1 MSNLLNLRNALI
13 GIALLLAIGLG
24 VETDWGDALGK
35 PQISLRETTAR
46 HDAAGVLPD
55 FSLQSDPSTYAQ
67 IAERPLLNP
76 NRKPAPTQAIAVAP
90 EPPKPQVRRGLYQ
103 LIGVTD
109 FGEVKIAQ
117 VREVA
122 SNRVKSVR
130 EGDQLQEMKVSK
142 VEPARV
148 TLAFAGETDV
158 LELAK
163 YTASGR
169 VPAPPAPPAPLPQ
182 AQPVPA
188 AVPQAQP
195 IPRPVAQA
203 APATPP
209 ANGPAAGI
217 GAVPAPAT
225 QRVFANGLV
234 VPDGAR
240 DSSQPREVMS
250 VGEML
255 ERRRLARQQAGGQ

>member
-1 MSNLLNLRNALI
+1 MSSVFTLRNALV
-13 GIALLLAIGLG
+13 GMALLLAVGLG
-24 VETDWGDALGK
+24 LETDWGDALGK
-35 PQISLRETTAR
+35 PQIALREASAR

-55 FSLQSDPSTYAQ
+55 FTLQSEASTYAQ

-109 FGEVKIAQ
+109 FGEIKIAQ

-163 YTASGR
+163 FTASGR
-169 VPAPPAPPAPLPQ
+169 VPAPPPPPAALPQ
-182 AQPVPA
+182 AQPAMP
-188 AVPQAQP
+188 VPQPQPAQRP
-195 IPRPVAQA
+195 IAQA
-203 APATPP
+203 SSPAPASAPS
-209 ANGPAAGI
+209 AGI
-217 GAVPAPAT
+217 GAVPAPAS

>member
-1 MSNLLNLRNALI
+1 VSGLLSLRNVLI
-13 GIALLLAIGLG
+13 AFAALLAIGLG
-24 VETDWGDALGK
+24 VETDWGEAFGK
-35 PQISLRETTAR
+35 PQISLRETSAR

-55 FSLQSDPSTYAQ
+55 FALQSEASTYAQ

-76 NRKPAPTQAIAVAP
+76 NRKPAPTQVVAIAP

-103 LIGVTD
+103 LVGVTD
-109 FGEVKIAQ
+109 LGEVKIAQ
-117 VREVA
+117 VREIA

-130 EGDQLQEMKVSK
+130 EGDELQEMKVSK
-142 VEPARV
+142 VGAASV

-163 YTASGR
+163 FTASGR
-169 VPAPPAPPAPLPQ
+169 VPAPPPPPAPVAAP
-182 AQPVPA
+182 QPVAQQPSPQPA
-188 AVPQAQP
+188 AP
-195 IPRPVAQA
+195 PRPVAQT
-203 APATPP
+203 APAP
-209 ANGPAAGI
+209 AGQPFVGI
-217 GAVPAPAT
+217 GAVPAPAS

-234 VPDGAR
+234 VPEGAR
-240 DSSQPREVMS
+240 DPTQPREVIS

>member
-1 MSNLLNLRNALI
+1 MNSEFTVRNALI
-13 GIALLLAIGLG
+13 GTALALAIALG

-35 PQISLRETTAR
+35 PQIALRDASAR

-55 FSLQSDPSTYAQ
+55 FTLQSEASTYAQ

-76 NRKPAPTQAIAVAP
+76 NRKPAPTQVVAVAP

-103 LIGVTD
+103 LIGITD
-109 FGEVKIAQ
+109 FGEIKIAQ

-163 YTASGR
+163 FTASGR
-169 VPAPPAPPAPLPQ
+169 VPAPPAPPAPPPQ
-182 AQPVPA
+182 TQPAMPVPQ
-188 AVPQAQP
+188 PQPAQ
-195 IPRPVAQA
+195 RPVAQA
-203 APATPP
+203 PPPQAPATTPSV
-209 ANGPAAGI
+209 GI
-217 GAVPAPAT
+217 GALPAPAS

-240 DSSQPREVMS
+240 DPSQPREVIS

>member
-1 MSNLLNLRNALI
+1 MSNLLNLRNALV
-13 GIALLLAIGLG
+13 GIALLLAVGLG

-35 PQISLRETTAR
+35 PQISLREPSAR

-55 FSLQSDPSTYAQ
+55 FSLQSDASTYAQ

-109 FGEVKIAQ
+109 FGEIKIAQ

-142 VEPARV
+142 VEPAKV

-163 YTASGR
+163 FTASGR
-169 VPAPPAPPAPLPQ
+169 VPAPPPPPAPIPQVQPVAPSPQ
-182 AQPVPA
+182 AQPVP
-188 AVPQAQP
+188 
-195 IPRPVAQA
+195 RPVAQA
-203 APATPP
+203 SPQPTAAT
-209 ANGPAAGI
+209 APAAGI
-217 GAVPAPAT
+217 GAVPAPAS